1 MQHWGY
7 QDDFKVNM
15 SPENIGNMPEYLKRT
30 KQQNYIDKN
39 CDGTCTHLYIHV

>member
-15 SPENIGNMPEYLKRT
+15 SPENIGKMPEYLKRT
-30 KQQNYIDKN
+30 KQQTYIDKKLSWY
-39 CDGTCTHLYIHV
+39 LYAPVYP